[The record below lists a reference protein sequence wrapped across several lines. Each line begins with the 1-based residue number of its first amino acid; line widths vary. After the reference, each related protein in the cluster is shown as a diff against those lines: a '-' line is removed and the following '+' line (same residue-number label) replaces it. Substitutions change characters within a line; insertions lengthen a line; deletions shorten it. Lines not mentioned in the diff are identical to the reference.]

1 MFDLTFS
8 LSELYELRRSQVVYI
23 EWCGQ
28 RIKETGQVETY
39 MEKVQQASALTLRID
54 AILED
59 YEDAQR

>member
-1 MFDLTFS
+1 MYDLTFS
-8 LSELYELRRSQVVYI
+8 IQELHELRRSQVVYI

-39 MEKVQQASALTLRID
+39 MEKVKQASALTTRID